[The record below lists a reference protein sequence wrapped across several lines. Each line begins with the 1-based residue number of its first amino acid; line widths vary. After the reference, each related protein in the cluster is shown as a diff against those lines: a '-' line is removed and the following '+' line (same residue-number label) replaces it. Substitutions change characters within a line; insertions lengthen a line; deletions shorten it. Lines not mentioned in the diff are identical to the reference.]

1 MTTNNLMATK
11 KMSLIGLLAVLGTL
25 FIISC
30 SEDDT
35 FEARPVTFKID
46 ASATS
51 ITVNETVDYADASVN
66 VTSRAWTFEGG
77 SIPSSTDQ
85 AVSVTYPEDGRF
97 ETRLKVTFQDGTED
111 DRLFYTNVSPEVI
124 SEFSA
129 DRTTLVVGNDV
140 TFTNLTEHIDVN
152 TNRRPDDINAD
163 EELETFIWEFE
174 GGEPATST
182 EQNPVVRYQSTG
194 TFKVKLTSNRNYPKF
209 SASEEKV
216 SYIQVVDVAVISPLA
231 VKLCSFGSQI
241 NLTYEE
247 SLNAPTAESTA
258 LYDVLVNDASSAIA
272 SMELDPNDDKTL
284 IIKMTSPI
292 QDGDNIK
299 LNFAGNIFAGGGS
312 LLAGLNDLNVENTV
326 VSLFPGNM
334 GFDEG
339 GAGEFPPN
347 WGTWNP
353 TQSKNNNEFYQA
365 IDSDIVSGSNALQ
378 ISYDGS
384 GDTWIFEN
392 QSPADVIPG
401 ESYRV
406 SFWAKASVEGAP
418 LDIRVI
424 EQGWAAANNPADVSL
439 STEWEQYTF
448 DFVANDAQL
457 RYNTITTIYKGPD
470 STMSSGLL
478 YLLLNQ
484 KT

>member
-1 MTTNNLMATK
+1 
-11 KMSLIGLLAVLGTL
+11 
-25 FIISC
+25 
-30 SEDDT
+30 
-35 FEARPVTFKID
+35 
-46 ASATS
+46 
-51 ITVNETVDYADASVN
+51 
-66 VTSRAWTFEGG
+66 
-77 SIPSSTDQ
+77 
-85 AVSVTYPEDGRF
+85 
-97 ETRLKVTFQDGTED
+97 
-111 DRLFYTNVSPEVI
+111 
-124 SEFSA
+124 
-129 DRTTLVVGNDV
+129 V

-365 IDSDIVSGSNALQ
+365 IDSDIVSGSNA
-378 ISYDGS
+378 
-384 GDTWIFEN
+384 
-392 QSPADVIPG
+392 VIG
-401 ESYRV
+401 
-406 SFWAKASVEGAP
+406 FH
-418 LDIRVI
+418 
-424 EQGWAAANNPADVSL
+424 
-439 STEWEQYTF
+439 
-448 DFVANDAQL
+448 
-457 RYNTITTIYKGPD
+457 
-470 STMSSGLL
+470 SGLR
-478 YLLLNQ
+478 Q
-484 KT
+484 V